1 MLPKQK
7 NDEKNRDDR
16 TVDEQEVVEKRIDVV
31 VCGLATVDIVARPV
45 PLARPIG
52 PANLLLADRIELT
65 TGGMVSNS
73 GIALAKLGMR
83 TAAVAC
89 IGQDDWADVVRRRY
103 QSEGLDTTH
112 LIAHPTARTSAT
124 IVLVDASGERS
135 FLFELGA
142 SEKLDATMV
151 LAERPLFA
159 RSRWMLFGYYSLFP
173 ECDRQLPQIFA
184 EVRRTGCRTALD
196 VCGSGGGLEPL
207 AQILPHVDA
216 YVPSLKE
223 AVHQT
228 GIEDHIEI
236 LSRYRSLGAGGLLG
250 LKLGS
255 QGAILSPAPNQFL
268 KVEIVAPPGPIVD
281 TTGAGDAFFAG
292 LLAALIRGMS
302 LADAGRV
309 AAAAG
314 ACCVTGLGATA
325 GLKNWQETC
334 ALAGVTP

>member
-1 MLPKQK
+1 MLPDK
-7 NDEKNRDDR
+7 DRD
-16 TVDEQEVVEKRIDVV
+16 VDVV

-45 PLARPIG
+45 PLAHPIG

-89 IGQDDWADVVRRRY
+89 LGRDDWADVVRRRY
-103 QSEGLDTTH
+103 QSEGLETTH

-124 IVLVDASGERS
+124 IVLVDDSGERS
-135 FLFELGA
+135 FVFELGA
-142 SEKLDATMV
+142 SRELDAPMV
-151 LAERPLFA
+151 LAHRPLFA
-159 RSRWMLFGYYSLFP
+159 RTRWMLFGYYSLFP
-173 ECDRQLPQIFA
+173 DCDRQLPEIFS
-184 EVRRTGCRTALD
+184 EVRKTGCRTALD
-196 VCGSGGGLEPL
+196 VAGSGGGLEPL
-207 AQILPHVDA
+207 GQILPHVDA

-228 GIEDHIEI
+228 GVRDHQEI
-236 LSRYRSLGAGGLLG
+236 FATYRRLGAEGLVG
-250 LKLGS
+250 LKLGA
-255 QGAILSPAPNQFL
+255 QGAILSPAPGEFL
-268 KVEIVAPPGPIVD
+268 KIEIVAPPGAIVD

-292 LLAALIRGMS
+292 LLAGLIRG
-302 LADAGRV
+302 LPLPHAGRL

-325 GLKNWQETC
+325 GLRGWNETRE
-334 ALAGVTP
+334 LAGLELP